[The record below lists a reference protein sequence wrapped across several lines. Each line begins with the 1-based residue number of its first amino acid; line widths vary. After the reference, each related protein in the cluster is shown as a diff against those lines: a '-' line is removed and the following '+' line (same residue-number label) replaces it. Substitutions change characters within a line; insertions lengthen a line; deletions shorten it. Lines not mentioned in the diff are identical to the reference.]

1 VSLHHFPGTLDFL
14 TVENRNS
21 SPLTATMQTPSSAS
35 GPFHTLSSVSSRE
48 RFGSHSALGR
58 LDCAACSTPSPA
70 SESPELV
77 PRPLRR
83 SASEVSQRQPSLGTR
98 YTSRRLQQDLRS
110 TTLPLPS
117 HPSSSTISSALD
129 GSAHGSALHV
139 SGASAERQDISP
151 SASAC
156 NLGWS
161 DARWSPGNAIMSSDQ
176 LLAFREFL
184 ARRAQ
189 DAVIETRSCVTSPDR
204 DQDHHGFGDF
214 CEDAASDCS
223 EYGESIQS
231 GRRYSLDEPDI
242 LDSVDGKSTG
252 EDLWSA
258 LSITPAVRTWD
269 SSDNYSLLANGD
281 TFLDLNARSSS
292 PASQLQSESS
302 HCRNPHISPLQPR
315 TDPQPQPTADPR
327 SSMITTSITPEE
339 MQDFLPNFL
348 DLRAGVDLPGS
359 VADEALSGSGDLH
372 LSKHDKRAAL
382 VSDCSAADP
391 SLQYNPRRL
400 EGERPKPSVTSHGP
414 RRVQSANELDS
425 RDSRHGHRGTG
436 VQAHSQGKP
445 ESDNPPRGNS
455 YYAKRV
461 QERRARDGQHPNP
474 GLSLSQEVGPVS
486 QRRRSK
492 TVLEVTARSSPAP
505 DRLRRSASTTMS
517 ALSTSTKGRYRTL
530 EDRAYRH
537 PDVPHSPLFSDLD
550 HGISSQGSCPISPSP
565 KEPFN
570 RHDLRVTSPET
581 GHAPLIHA
589 HTLSLG
595 EVYSRNAS
603 SRSPVPPHMP
613 PGHIRNDSYP
623 VRKRPA
629 QTHLR
634 RPGSSLDSRPG
645 SSFTP
650 IPPSSTKGVGLS
662 LIDNGAF
669 ETPRPAPEPRTQMHE
684 NVNAPSRPVPREAPA
699 AAAKK
704 APADDEATRDSI
716 FVVAASL
723 TGFGALPRRVWSRRQ
738 KQAPQSDG
746 LLHRLGSA
754 INSES
759 DLKSSFIS
767 MVEDEHVKPQRKG
780 LLSFKR
786 K

>member
-1 VSLHHFPGTLDFL
+1 
-14 TVENRNS
+14 
-21 SPLTATMQTPSSAS
+21 MQTPPS
-35 GPFHTLSSVSSRE
+35 GSFLTLRSVSSRE
-48 RFGSHSALGR
+48 HFGSHSALGR
-58 LDCAACSTPSPA
+58 LDRAACSTPSPA

-98 YTSRRLQQDLRS
+98 YMSRRLNQDLRS
-110 TTLPLPS
+110 NTLPLSS

-129 GSAHGSALHV
+129 GSALHGA
-139 SGASAERQDISP
+139 GASPERENISP
-151 SASAC
+151 SASTC
-156 NLGWS
+156 NLRWS

-189 DAVIETRSCVTSPDR
+189 DAVIETHSSVTSPDR
-204 DQDHHGFGDF
+204 DQHDHGSDDF
-214 CEDAASDCS
+214 YEDAASDCS

-231 GRRYSLDEPDI
+231 GRRFSLDEPDI
-242 LDSVDGKSTG
+242 LDSVDDKTTN

-281 TFLDLNARSSS
+281 TFLDLHARSSS

-302 HCRNPHISPLQPR
+302 HCCNPPLQPR
-315 TDPQPQPTADPR
+315 TDPQPQLTDPR
-327 SSMITTSITPEE
+327 CSTITASITPEE

-359 VADEALSGSGDLH
+359 VADEALSGSGDSHFL
-372 LSKHDKRAAL
+372 KHDERPAL
-382 VSDCSAADP
+382 VS
-391 SLQYNPRRL
+391 
-400 EGERPKPSVTSHGP
+400 GP
-414 RRVQSANELDS
+414 RRVQSAAELVS
-425 RDSRHGHRGTG
+425 SQSRHGHHGTS
-436 VQAHSQGKP
+436 VQAEYSELAHSQGKAEP
-445 ESDNPPRGNS
+445 GNPPRGDS
-455 YYAKRV
+455 YYVKRV
-461 QERRARDGQHPNP
+461 QDRRARDGQHPNP
-474 GLSLSQEVGPVS
+474 GLSLSREVGPVS

-492 TVLEVTARSSPAP
+492 TVLEVAASGSPAP
-505 DRLRRSASTTMS
+505 DRLRRSATTTMS
-517 ALSTSTKGRYRTL
+517 ALSTSTRGRYRTL

-550 HGISSQGSCPISPSP
+550 HGPSSRDACPTSSSP
-565 KEPFN
+565 KKPFN
-570 RHDLRVTSPET
+570 GHDLRVTSPET
-581 GHAPLIHA
+581 RHIPFIPS

-595 EVYSRNAS
+595 DVYSRNAN
-603 SRSPVPPHMP
+603 SRSPVPRPHMP
-613 PGHIRNDSYP
+613 PGHNRNDSYP

-645 SSFTP
+645 SSFSP
-650 IPPSSTKGVGLS
+650 VPPSFTKGVGLT
-662 LIDNGAF
+662 LVDNGAF
-669 ETPRPAPEPRTQMHE
+669 EAPRPAPEPRTQIHD
-684 NVNAPSRPVPREAPA
+684 NVNSPSLPVPRGPP

-704 APADDEATRDSI
+704 PADDEATRDSI

-723 TGFGALPRRVWSRRQ
+723 TGFGALPRRVWSKRQ
-738 KQAPQSDG
+738 KQPPQSDD
-746 LLHRLGSA
+746 LVRHLGSA
-754 INSES
+754 SNSES

-767 MVEDEHVKPQRKG
+767 MVDVKPQRKG

>member
-1 VSLHHFPGTLDFL
+1 MGLHHFRETFDVL
-14 TVENRNS
+14 TFENRNS
-21 SPLTATMQTPSSAS
+21 SPLTATMQTPPASA
-35 GPFHTLSSVSSRE
+35 PFHTLRSASSRE

-58 LDCAACSTPSPA
+58 LDRAVCSTPSPA
-70 SESPELV
+70 SESPELA

-98 YTSRRLQQDLRS
+98 YMSRRLNQDLRS
-110 TTLPLPS
+110 TTLPLPP
-117 HPSSSTISSALD
+117 HPSSSTISSTLD
-129 GSAHGSALHV
+129 GFAHGSALHV
-139 SGASAERQDISP
+139 AASAERENISP

-189 DAVIETRSCVTSPDR
+189 DAVVETRSCVTSPDR

-223 EYGESIQS
+223 EYGESIRS

-242 LDSVDGKSTG
+242 LDSVDGKSTS

-258 LSITPAVRTWD
+258 LSITPAERTLD

-292 PASQLQSESS
+292 PVSQLQPETS
-302 HCRNPHISPLQPR
+302 HCCNPHISPLQPR
-315 TDPQPQPTADPR
+315 TDPQPQLTDPR
-327 SSMITTSITPEE
+327 SSMITASITPEE

-372 LSKHDKRAAL
+372 FLKHDKRAAL
-382 VSDCSAADP
+382 VSGCPAADP

-400 EGERPKPSVTSHGP
+400 EGERPKLPSVTTHGP

-425 RDSRHGHRGTG
+425 SDSRHGHRGTG
-436 VQAHSQGKP
+436 VQAHGQGKP
-445 ESDNPPRGNS
+445 EPDNLSRRDS
-455 YYAKRV
+455 YYGKRV
-461 QERRARDGQHPNP
+461 QDRRARDGQHPNP
-474 GLSLSQEVGPVS
+474 GLSLPREVGPVS

-492 TVLEVTARSSPAP
+492 TVLEVAAGGSPAP

-517 ALSTSTKGRYRTL
+517 ALSTSTRGRYRTL

-550 HGISSQGSCPISPSP
+550 HGTSSQGACPTSPPP

-581 GHAPLIHA
+581 RHVPLIHT

-650 IPPSSTKGVGLS
+650 VPPSSTKGVGLS
-662 LIDNGAF
+662 LVDNGAF
-669 ETPRPAPEPRTQMHE
+669 EAPRPAPEPRTQMHD
-684 NVNAPSRPVPREAPA
+684 NANAPSRPVPREAPA
-699 AAAKK
+699 AAVK
-704 APADDEATRDSI
+704 PADDEATRDSI